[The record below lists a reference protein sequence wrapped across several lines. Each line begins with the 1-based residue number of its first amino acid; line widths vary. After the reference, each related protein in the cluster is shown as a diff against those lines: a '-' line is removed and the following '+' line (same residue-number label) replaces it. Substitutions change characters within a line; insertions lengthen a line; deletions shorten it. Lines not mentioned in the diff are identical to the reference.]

1 MKKIKLLLIT
11 FMLGICFITNVFAQG
26 DVSIS
31 TSSLNITKGETK
43 TFTITA
49 NNSAGRIDV
58 SSSNNNVVSVNKTST
73 FLDMSSD
80 TITVNANNVGN
91 AIIKVHIVDVTT
103 YDDENLSGK
112 TYTINVNVN
121 DVVKEE
127 TNKKNDTGSSNNI
140 SNNQSN
146 NSNNNTNNKQNNTIT
161 NSKNSTSAI
170 DKKNNKSNN
179 TNLKEFAIEGYEL
192 NKIDDNNYTL
202 EVNNSVKSINIL
214 AVAED
219 EKSKINGIGV
229 HELNVG
235 ENEFN
240 VEIIAEDG
248 TINNILLKI
257 NRRDKS
263 ILKDLKDI
271 IDNNDETNIEIHL
284 DKNDIISKDD
294 MNLIKKSKK
303 IVRFSYYDEN
313 DKLIYSWIIDG
324 KKIEEVY
331 EVNTTINLSGN
342 KAKNIKKLS
351 NYADGIFLDFKHNGI
366 LVNGT
371 SIKLYVG
378 DKFEDGNLVSLYY
391 YNEKNNTLDLKIESI
406 KVKKG
411 YIEFDIDHCSNY
423 FVTMSNLK
431 DNKSNNVLA
440 IIIIIELIIVIA
452 IMVFYFIKRK
462 KEMI

>member
-49 NNSAGRIDV
+49 NNSAGRIDI

-80 TITVNANNVGN
+80 TIIVNANNVGN
-91 AIIKVHIVDVTT
+91 AIIKIHIVDVTT

-121 DVVKEE
+121 DAIKEE
-127 TNKKNDTGSSNNI
+127 SNKKDDNVSSNNI
-140 SNNQSN
+140 SNNQN
-146 NSNNNTNNKQNNTIT
+146 NTSNNNANEKTATQI
-161 NSKNSTSAI
+161 I

-179 TNLKEFAIEGYEL
+179 VNLKELVIEGYEL

-240 VEIIAEDG
+240 VEIVAEDG
-248 TINNILLKI
+248 RINNILLKI
-257 NRRDKS
+257 NRRDKF

-271 IDNNDETNIEIHL
+271 IDNNDVTNIEIHL

-294 MNLIKKSKK
+294 LNLIRKSKK

-324 KKIEEVY
+324 KKIEKVY

-342 KAKNIKKLS
+342 KAKDIKKLS
-351 NYADGIFLDFKHNGI
+351 NYAD
-366 LVNGT
+366 
-371 SIKLYVG
+371 
-378 DKFEDGNLVSLYY
+378 
-391 YNEKNNTLDLKIESI
+391 
-406 KVKKG
+406 
-411 YIEFDIDHCSNY
+411 
-423 FVTMSNLK
+423 
-431 DNKSNNVLA
+431 
-440 IIIIIELIIVIA
+440 
-452 IMVFYFIKRK
+452 
-462 KEMI
+462 

>member
-49 NNSAGRIDV
+49 NNSAGRIDI

-80 TITVNANNVGN
+80 TIIVNANNVGN
-91 AIIKVHIVDVTT
+91 AIIKIHIVDVTT

-121 DVVKEE
+121 DAIKEE
-127 TNKKNDTGSSNNI
+127 SNKKDDNVSSNNI
-140 SNNQSN
+140 SNNQN
-146 NSNNNTNNKQNNTIT
+146 NTSNNNANEKTATKI
-161 NSKNSTSAI
+161 I
-170 DKKNNKSNN
+170 DKQNNKSNN
-179 TNLKEFAIEGYEL
+179 VNLKELVIEGYEL

-240 VEIIAEDG
+240 VEIVAEDG

-257 NRRDKS
+257 NRRDKF

-271 IDNNDETNIEIHL
+271 IDNNDVTNIEIHL

-294 MNLIKKSKK
+294 LNLIKKSKK

-324 KKIEEVY
+324 KKIEKVY

-342 KAKNIKKLS
+342 KAKDIKKLS

-378 DKFEDGNLVSLYY
+378 DKFEDGNLVSVYY

-431 DNKSNNVLA
+431 DNKSNNVFA
-440 IIIIIELIIVIA
+440 IIIIIELIIVIT

>member
-49 NNSAGRIDV
+49 NNSAGRIDI

-80 TITVNANNVGN
+80 TIIVNANNVGN
-91 AIIKVHIVDVTT
+91 AIIKIHIVDVTT

-121 DVVKEE
+121 DAIKEE
-127 TNKKNDTGSSNNI
+127 SNKKDDNVSSNNI
-140 SNNQSN
+140 SNNQN
-146 NSNNNTNNKQNNTIT
+146 NTSNNNANE
-161 NSKNSTSAI
+161 KNATKII

-179 TNLKEFAIEGYEL
+179 VNLKELVIEGYEL

-229 HELNVG
+229 HELNIG

-240 VEIIAEDG
+240 VEIVAEDG
-248 TINNILLKI
+248 RINNILLKI
-257 NRRDKS
+257 NRRDKF

-271 IDNNDETNIEIHL
+271 IDNNDVTNIEIHL

-342 KAKNIKKLS
+342 KAKDIKKLS

-378 DKFEDGNLVSLYY
+378 DKFEDGNLVSVYY

-431 DNKSNNVLA
+431 DNKSNNVFA
-440 IIIIIELIIVIA
+440 IIIIIELIIVIT

>member
-49 NNSAGRIDV
+49 NNSAGRIDI

-80 TITVNANNVGN
+80 TIIVNANNVGN
-91 AIIKVHIVDVTT
+91 AIIKIHIVDVTT

-121 DVVKEE
+121 DAIKEE
-127 TNKKNDTGSSNNI
+127 SNKKDDNVSSNNQNNI
-140 SNNQSN
+140 SNNN
-146 NSNNNTNNKQNNTIT
+146 ANEKTATKI
-161 NSKNSTSAI
+161 I
-170 DKKNNKSNN
+170 DKQNNKSNN
-179 TNLKEFAIEGYEL
+179 VNLKELVIEGYEL

-240 VEIIAEDG
+240 VKIVAEDG
-248 TINNILLKI
+248 RINNILLKI
-257 NRRDKS
+257 NRRDKF

-271 IDNNDETNIEIHL
+271 IDNNDVTNIEIHL

-303 IVRFSYYDEN
+303 IARFSYYDEN

-324 KKIEEVY
+324 KKIEKVY

-342 KAKNIKKLS
+342 KAKDIKKLS

-378 DKFEDGNLVSLYY
+378 DKFEDGNLVSVYY

-431 DNKSNNVLA
+431 DNKSNNVFA
-440 IIIIIELIIVIA
+440 IIIIIELIIVIT

>member
-49 NNSAGRIDV
+49 NNSAGRIDI

-80 TITVNANNVGN
+80 TIIVNANNVGN
-91 AIIKVHIVDVTT
+91 AIIKIHIVDVTT

-121 DVVKEE
+121 DAIKEE
-127 TNKKNDTGSSNNI
+127 SNKKDDNVSSNNI
-140 SNNQSN
+140 SNNQN
-146 NSNNNTNNKQNNTIT
+146 NTSNNNANEKTATKI
-161 NSKNSTSAI
+161 I
-170 DKKNNKSNN
+170 DKQNNKSNN
-179 TNLKEFAIEGYEL
+179 VNLKELVIEGYEL

-240 VEIIAEDG
+240 VEIVAEDG
-248 TINNILLKI
+248 RINNILLKI
-257 NRRDKS
+257 NRRDKF

-271 IDNNDETNIEIHL
+271 IDNNDVTNIEIHL

-294 MNLIKKSKK
+294 LNLIRKSKK

-324 KKIEEVY
+324 KKIEKVY
-331 EVNTTINLSGN
+331 EVNTTINLNGN
-342 KAKNIKKLS
+342 KAKDIKKLS

-378 DKFEDGNLVSLYY
+378 DKFEDGNLVSVYY

-431 DNKSNNVLA
+431 DNKSNNVFA
-440 IIIIIELIIVIA
+440 IIIIIELIIVIT

>member
-49 NNSAGRIDV
+49 NNSAGRIDI

-80 TITVNANNVGN
+80 TIIVNANNVGN
-91 AIIKVHIVDVTT
+91 AIIKIHIVDVTT

-121 DVVKEE
+121 DAIKEE
-127 TNKKNDTGSSNNI
+127 SNKKDDNVSSNNI
-140 SNNQSN
+140 SNNQN
-146 NSNNNTNNKQNNTIT
+146 NTSNNNANEKTATKI
-161 NSKNSTSAI
+161 I
-170 DKKNNKSNN
+170 DKQNNKSNN
-179 TNLKEFAIEGYEL
+179 VNLKELVIEGYEL

-240 VEIIAEDG
+240 VEIVAEDG
-248 TINNILLKI
+248 RINNILLKI
-257 NRRDKS
+257 NRRDKF

-271 IDNNDETNIEIHL
+271 IDNNDVTNIEIHL

-331 EVNTTINLSGN
+331 EVNTTINLNGN
-342 KAKNIKKLS
+342 KAKDIKKLS

-378 DKFEDGNLVSLYY
+378 DKFEDGNLVSVYY

-431 DNKSNNVLA
+431 DNKSNNVFA
-440 IIIIIELIIVIA
+440 IIIIIELIIVIT

>member
-49 NNSAGRIDV
+49 NNSAGRIDI

-80 TITVNANNVGN
+80 TIIVNANNVGN
-91 AIIKVHIVDVTT
+91 AIIKIHIVDVTT

-121 DVVKEE
+121 DAIKEE
-127 TNKKNDTGSSNNI
+127 SNKKDDNVSSNNI
-140 SNNQSN
+140 SNNQN
-146 NSNNNTNNKQNNTIT
+146 NTSNNNANEKTATKI
-161 NSKNSTSAI
+161 I

-179 TNLKEFAIEGYEL
+179 VNLKELVIEGYEL

-240 VEIIAEDG
+240 VEIVAEDG

-257 NRRDKS
+257 NRRDKF

-271 IDNNDETNIEIHL
+271 IDNNDVTNIEIHL

-331 EVNTTINLSGN
+331 EVNTTINLNGN
-342 KAKNIKKLS
+342 KAKDIKKLS

-378 DKFEDGNLVSLYY
+378 DKFEDGNLVSVYY

-431 DNKSNNVLA
+431 DNKSNNIFA
-440 IIIIIELIIVIA
+440 IIIIIELIIVIT

>member
-49 NNSAGRIDV
+49 NNSAGRIDI

-80 TITVNANNVGN
+80 TIIVNANNVGN
-91 AIIKVHIVDVTT
+91 AIIKIHIVDVTT

-121 DVVKEE
+121 DAIKEE
-127 TNKKNDTGSSNNI
+127 SNKKDDNVSSNNI
-140 SNNQSN
+140 SNNQN
-146 NSNNNTNNKQNNTIT
+146 NISNNNANEKTATKI
-161 NSKNSTSAI
+161 I
-170 DKKNNKSNN
+170 DKQNNKSNN
-179 TNLKEFAIEGYEL
+179 VNLKELVIEGYEL

-240 VEIIAEDG
+240 VEIVAEDG
-248 TINNILLKI
+248 RINNILLKI
-257 NRRDKS
+257 NRRDKF

-271 IDNNDETNIEIHL
+271 IDNNDVTNIEIHL

-331 EVNTTINLSGN
+331 EVNTTINLNGN
-342 KAKNIKKLS
+342 KAKDIKKLS

-366 LVNGT
+366 LVNDT

-378 DKFEDGNLVSLYY
+378 DKFEDGNLVSVYY

-431 DNKSNNVLA
+431 DNKSNNVFA
-440 IIIIIELIIVIA
+440 IIIIIELIIVIT

>member
-49 NNSAGRIDV
+49 NNSAGRIDI

-80 TITVNANNVGN
+80 TIIVNANNVGN
-91 AIIKVHIVDVTT
+91 AIIKIHIVDVTT

-121 DVVKEE
+121 DAIKEE
-127 TNKKNDTGSSNNI
+127 SNKKDDNVSSNNI
-140 SNNQSN
+140 SNNQN
-146 NSNNNTNNKQNNTIT
+146 NTSNNNANEKTATKI
-161 NSKNSTSAI
+161 I

-179 TNLKEFAIEGYEL
+179 VNLKELVIEGYEL

-240 VEIIAEDG
+240 VEIVAEDG
-248 TINNILLKI
+248 RINNILLKI
-257 NRRDKS
+257 NRRDKF

-271 IDNNDETNIEIHL
+271 IDNNDVTNIEIHL

-331 EVNTTINLSGN
+331 EVNTTINLNGN
-342 KAKNIKKLS
+342 KAKDIKKLS

-378 DKFEDGNLVSLYY
+378 DKFEDGNLVSVYY

-431 DNKSNNVLA
+431 DNKSNNVFA
-440 IIIIIELIIVIA
+440 IIIIIELIIVIT

>member
-49 NNSAGRIDV
+49 NNSAGRIDI

-80 TITVNANNVGN
+80 TIIVNANNVGN
-91 AIIKVHIVDVTT
+91 AIIKIHIVDVTT

-121 DVVKEE
+121 DAIKEE
-127 TNKKNDTGSSNNI
+127 SNKKDDNVSSNNI
-140 SNNQSN
+140 SNNQN
-146 NSNNNTNNKQNNTIT
+146 NTSNNNANE
-161 NSKNSTSAI
+161 KNATKII

-179 TNLKEFAIEGYEL
+179 VNLKELVIEGYEL

-240 VEIIAEDG
+240 VEIVAEDG
-248 TINNILLKI
+248 RINNILLKI
-257 NRRDKS
+257 NRRDKF

-271 IDNNDETNIEIHL
+271 IDNNDVTNIEIHL

-342 KAKNIKKLS
+342 KAKDIKKLS

-378 DKFEDGNLVSLYY
+378 DKFEDGNLVSVYY

-431 DNKSNNVLA
+431 DNKSNNVFA
-440 IIIIIELIIVIA
+440 IIIIIELIIVIT

>member
-49 NNSAGRIDV
+49 NNSAGRIDI

-80 TITVNANNVGN
+80 TIIVNANNVGN
-91 AIIKVHIVDVTT
+91 AIIKIHIVDVTT

-121 DVVKEE
+121 DAIKEE
-127 TNKKNDTGSSNNI
+127 SNKKDDNVSSNNI
-140 SNNQSN
+140 SNNQN
-146 NSNNNTNNKQNNTIT
+146 NTSNNNANE
-161 NSKNSTSAI
+161 KNATKII

-179 TNLKEFAIEGYEL
+179 VNLKELVIEGYEL

-240 VEIIAEDG
+240 VEIVAEDG
-248 TINNILLKI
+248 RINNILLKI
-257 NRRDKS
+257 NRRDKF

-271 IDNNDETNIEIHL
+271 IDNNDVTNIEIHL

-294 MNLIKKSKK
+294 LNLIRKSKK

-324 KKIEEVY
+324 KKIEKVY

-342 KAKNIKKLS
+342 KAKDIKKLS

-378 DKFEDGNLVSLYY
+378 DKFEDGNLVSVYY

-431 DNKSNNVLA
+431 DNKSNNVFA
-440 IIIIIELIIVIA
+440 IIIIIELIIVIT

>member
-49 NNSAGRIDV
+49 NNSAGRIDI

-80 TITVNANNVGN
+80 TIIVNANNVGN
-91 AIIKVHIVDVTT
+91 AIIKIHIVDVTT

-121 DVVKEE
+121 DAIKEE
-127 TNKKNDTGSSNNI
+127 SNKKDDNVSSNNQNNI
-140 SNNQSN
+140 SNNN
-146 NSNNNTNNKQNNTIT
+146 ANEKTATKI
-161 NSKNSTSAI
+161 I
-170 DKKNNKSNN
+170 DKQNNKSNN
-179 TNLKEFAIEGYEL
+179 VNLKELVIEGYEL

-240 VEIIAEDG
+240 VEIVAEDG

-257 NRRDKS
+257 NRRDKF

-271 IDNNDETNIEIHL
+271 IDNNDVTNIEIHL

-294 MNLIKKSKK
+294 LNLIRKSKK

-324 KKIEEVY
+324 KKIEKVY

-342 KAKNIKKLS
+342 KAKDIKKLS

-378 DKFEDGNLVSLYY
+378 DKFEDGNLVSVYY

-431 DNKSNNVLA
+431 DNKSNNVFA
-440 IIIIIELIIVIA
+440 IIIIIELIIVIT

>member
-49 NNSAGRIDV
+49 NNSAGRIDI

-80 TITVNANNVGN
+80 TIIVNANNVGN
-91 AIIKVHIVDVTT
+91 AIIKIHIVDVTT

-121 DVVKEE
+121 DAIKEE
-127 TNKKNDTGSSNNI
+127 SNKKDDNVSSNNI
-140 SNNQSN
+140 SNNQN
-146 NSNNNTNNKQNNTIT
+146 NISNNNANEKTATKI
-161 NSKNSTSAI
+161 I
-170 DKKNNKSNN
+170 DKQNNKSNN
-179 TNLKEFAIEGYEL
+179 VNLKELIIEGYEL

-240 VEIIAEDG
+240 VEIVAEDG

-257 NRRDKS
+257 NRRDKF

-271 IDNNDETNIEIHL
+271 IDNNDVTNIEIHL

-342 KAKNIKKLS
+342 KAKDIKKLS

-378 DKFEDGNLVSLYY
+378 DKFEDGNLVSVYY

-431 DNKSNNVLA
+431 DNKSNNVFA
-440 IIIIIELIIVIA
+440 IIIIIELIIVIT

>member
-49 NNSAGRIDV
+49 NNSAGRIDI

-80 TITVNANNVGN
+80 TIIVNANNVGN
-91 AIIKVHIVDVTT
+91 AIIKIHIVDVTT

-121 DVVKEE
+121 DAIKEE
-127 TNKKNDTGSSNNI
+127 SNKKDDNVSSNNI
-140 SNNQSN
+140 SNNQN
-146 NSNNNTNNKQNNTIT
+146 NTSNNNANE
-161 NSKNSTSAI
+161 KNATKII

-179 TNLKEFAIEGYEL
+179 VNLKELVIEGYEL

-240 VEIIAEDG
+240 VEIVAEDG
-248 TINNILLKI
+248 RINNILLKI
-257 NRRDKS
+257 NRRDKF

-271 IDNNDETNIEIHL
+271 IDNNDVTNIEIHL

-294 MNLIKKSKK
+294 LNLIKKSKK

-324 KKIEEVY
+324 KKIEKVY

-342 KAKNIKKLS
+342 KAKDIKKLS

-378 DKFEDGNLVSLYY
+378 DKFEDGNLVSVYY

-431 DNKSNNVLA
+431 DNKSNNVFA
-440 IIIIIELIIVIA
+440 IIIIIELIIVIT

>member
-11 FMLGICFITNVFAQG
+11 FMLCICFITNVFAQG

-31 TSSLNITKGETK
+31 TNSLNITKGETK
-43 TFTITA
+43 TITITA
-49 NNSAGRIDV
+49 NNSAGRVDI

-80 TITVNANNVGN
+80 TIIVNANNVGN
-91 AIIKVHIVDVTT
+91 AIIKIHIVDVTT

-127 TNKKNDTGSSNNI
+127 TNKKDDNVSNNI
-140 SNNQSN
+140 SNNQNN
-146 NSNNNTNNKQNNTIT
+146 NSNNNANEKTATKI
-161 NSKNSTSAI
+161 I

-179 TNLKEFAIEGYEL
+179 VNLKELVIEGYEL

-219 EKSKINGIGV
+219 EKSKINGIGI

-240 VEIIAEDG
+240 VEIVAEDG

-257 NRRDKS
+257 NRRDKF

-271 IDNNDETNIEIHL
+271 IDNNDVTNIEIYI
-284 DKNDIISKDD
+284 DKNDVISKDD
-294 MNLIKKSKK
+294 LNLIKKSKK

-324 KKIEEVY
+324 KKIEKVY

-342 KAKNIKKLS
+342 KAKDIKKLS

-378 DKFEDGNLVSLYY
+378 DKFEDGNLVSVYY

-431 DNKSNNVLA
+431 DNKSNNVFA

>member
-49 NNSAGRIDV
+49 NNSAGRIDI

-80 TITVNANNVGN
+80 TIIVNANNVGN
-91 AIIKVHIVDVTT
+91 AIIKIHIVDVTT

-121 DVVKEE
+121 DAIKEE
-127 TNKKNDTGSSNNI
+127 SNKKDDNVSSNNI
-140 SNNQSN
+140 SNNQN
-146 NSNNNTNNKQNNTIT
+146 NTSNNNANE
-161 NSKNSTSAI
+161 KNATKII
-170 DKKNNKSNN
+170 DKQNNKSNN
-179 TNLKEFAIEGYEL
+179 VNLKELVIEGYEL

-240 VEIIAEDG
+240 VEIVAEDG
-248 TINNILLKI
+248 RINNILLKI
-257 NRRDKS
+257 NRRDKF

-271 IDNNDETNIEIHL
+271 IDNNDVTNIEIHL

-294 MNLIKKSKK
+294 MNLIKKNKK

-324 KKIEEVY
+324 KKIEKVY

-342 KAKNIKKLS
+342 KAKDIKKLS

-378 DKFEDGNLVSLYY
+378 DKFEDGNLVSVYY

-406 KVKKG
+406 KAKKG

-431 DNKSNNVLA
+431 DNKSNNVFA
-440 IIIIIELIIVIA
+440 IIIIIELIIVIT

>member
-49 NNSAGRIDV
+49 NNSAGRIDI

-80 TITVNANNVGN
+80 TIIVNANNVGN
-91 AIIKVHIVDVTT
+91 AIIKIHIVDVTT

-121 DVVKEE
+121 DAIKEE
-127 TNKKNDTGSSNNI
+127 SNKKDDNVSSNNI
-140 SNNQSN
+140 SNNQN
-146 NSNNNTNNKQNNTIT
+146 NTSNNNANE
-161 NSKNSTSAI
+161 KNATKII

-179 TNLKEFAIEGYEL
+179 VNLKELVIEGYEL

-240 VEIIAEDG
+240 VEIVAEDG
-248 TINNILLKI
+248 RINNILLKI
-257 NRRDKS
+257 NRRDKF

-271 IDNNDETNIEIHL
+271 IDNNDVTNIEIHL

-294 MNLIKKSKK
+294 MNLIKKNKK

-342 KAKNIKKLS
+342 KAKDIKKLS

-378 DKFEDGNLVSLYY
+378 DKFEDGNLVSVYY

-431 DNKSNNVLA
+431 DNKSNNVFA
-440 IIIIIELIIVIA
+440 IIIIIELIIVIT

>member
-49 NNSAGRIDV
+49 NNSAGRIDI

-80 TITVNANNVGN
+80 TIIVNANNVGN
-91 AIIKVHIVDVTT
+91 AIIKIHIVDVTT

-121 DVVKEE
+121 DAIKEE
-127 TNKKNDTGSSNNI
+127 SNKKDDNVSSNNI
-140 SNNQSN
+140 SNNQN
-146 NSNNNTNNKQNNTIT
+146 NTSNNNANE
-161 NSKNSTSAI
+161 KNATKII

-179 TNLKEFAIEGYEL
+179 VNLKELVIEGYEL

-240 VEIIAEDG
+240 VEIVAEDG

-257 NRRDKS
+257 NRRDKF

-271 IDNNDETNIEIHL
+271 IDNNDVTNIEIHL

-342 KAKNIKKLS
+342 KAKDIKKLS

-378 DKFEDGNLVSLYY
+378 DKFEDGNLVSVYY

-431 DNKSNNVLA
+431 DNKSNNIFA
-440 IIIIIELIIVIA
+440 IIIIIELIIVIT
-452 IMVFYFIKRK
+452 IMAFYFIKRK

>member
-49 NNSAGRIDV
+49 NNSAGRIDI

-80 TITVNANNVGN
+80 TIIVNANNVGN
-91 AIIKVHIVDVTT
+91 AIIKIHIVDVTT

-121 DVVKEE
+121 DAIKEE
-127 TNKKNDTGSSNNI
+127 SNKKDDNVSSNNI
-140 SNNQSN
+140 SNNQN
-146 NSNNNTNNKQNNTIT
+146 NTSNNNANE
-161 NSKNSTSAI
+161 KNATKII

-179 TNLKEFAIEGYEL
+179 VNLKELVIEGYEL

-240 VEIIAEDG
+240 VEIVAEDG
-248 TINNILLKI
+248 RINNILLKI
-257 NRRDKS
+257 NRRDKF

-271 IDNNDETNIEIHL
+271 IDNNDVTNIEIHL

-294 MNLIKKSKK
+294 LNLIKKSKK

-342 KAKNIKKLS
+342 KAKDIKKLS

-378 DKFEDGNLVSLYY
+378 DKFEDGNLVSVYY

-431 DNKSNNVLA
+431 DNKSNNVFA
-440 IIIIIELIIVIA
+440 IIIIIELIIVIT

>member
-49 NNSAGRIDV
+49 NNSAGRIDI

-80 TITVNANNVGN
+80 TIIVNANNVGN
-91 AIIKVHIVDVTT
+91 AIIKIHIVDVTT

-121 DVVKEE
+121 DAIKEE
-127 TNKKNDTGSSNNI
+127 SNKKDDNVSSNNI
-140 SNNQSN
+140 SNNQN
-146 NSNNNTNNKQNNTIT
+146 NTSNNNANE
-161 NSKNSTSAI
+161 KNATKII

-179 TNLKEFAIEGYEL
+179 VNLKELVIEGYEL

-229 HELNVG
+229 HELNIG

-240 VEIIAEDG
+240 VEIVAEDG
-248 TINNILLKI
+248 RINNILLKI
-257 NRRDKS
+257 NRRDKF
-263 ILKDLKDI
+263 ILKDLKYI
-271 IDNNDETNIEIHL
+271 IDNNDVTNIEIHL

-294 MNLIKKSKK
+294 LNLIKKSKK

-342 KAKNIKKLS
+342 KAKDIKKLS

-378 DKFEDGNLVSLYY
+378 DKFEDGNLVSVYY

-431 DNKSNNVLA
+431 DNKSNNVFA
-440 IIIIIELIIVIA
+440 IIIIIELIIVIT

>member
-49 NNSAGRIDV
+49 NNSAGRIDI

-80 TITVNANNVGN
+80 TIIVNANNVGN
-91 AIIKVHIVDVTT
+91 AIIKIHIVDVTT

-121 DVVKEE
+121 DAIKEE
-127 TNKKNDTGSSNNI
+127 SNKKDDNVSSNNI
-140 SNNQSN
+140 SNNQN
-146 NSNNNTNNKQNNTIT
+146 NTSNNNANEKTATKI
-161 NSKNSTSAI
+161 I

-179 TNLKEFAIEGYEL
+179 VNLKELVIEGYEL

-240 VEIIAEDG
+240 VEIVAEDG
-248 TINNILLKI
+248 RINNILLKI
-257 NRRDKS
+257 NRRDKF

-271 IDNNDETNIEIHL
+271 IDNNDVTNIEIHL

-331 EVNTTINLSGN
+331 EVNTTINLNGN
-342 KAKNIKKLS
+342 KAKDIKKLS

-366 LVNGT
+366 LVNDT

-378 DKFEDGNLVSLYY
+378 DKFEDGNLVSVYY

-431 DNKSNNVLA
+431 DNKSNNVFA
-440 IIIIIELIIVIA
+440 IIIIIELIIVIT